1 MPRGRGCLGTVSAGE
16 PGSGCSADDGTMV
29 RSTLACVVLLAAG
42 ACTPSTH
49 SESMSN
55 CAADASIV
63 VDPMEYSLDAEELV
77 QFDPLALAVLTFDSV
92 EAANN
97 RFSALSNR
105 IGMSSSRWTSFA
117 VCPIRRNFWWRSSP
131 TSNETGRFAGSPIR
145 PTRATGCWRL
155 SRWRSSQRP
164 DPVVRVPS
172 RSMILV
178 DVNGLLIVRGDQT
191 TPTFSA
197 PAAIADALLSSAQ
210 SRRRSAA

>member
-97 RFSALSNR
+97 RFSALSN
-105 IGMSSSRWTSFA
+105 
-117 VCPIRRNFWWRSSP
+117 
-131 TSNETGRFAGSPIR
+131 
-145 PTRATGCWRL
+145 
-155 SRWRSSQRP
+155 P
-164 DPVVRVPS
+164 DW
-172 RSMILV
+172 
-178 DVNGLLIVRGDQT
+178 DVIESLDIVRGVPD
-191 TPTFSA
+191 PPKLLVAFESDVERDRAVCWFSD
-197 PAAIADALLSSAQ
+197 PANTSDWLLETVQVAEF
-210 SRRRSAA
+210 AET